1 MLCDCN
7 KVFKK
12 NKKASIEDGISEKT
26 EFCSVIQLNRKMFQM
41 LCLRIALT
49 LLIIF
54 TSNQIQRKRILSGFK
69 LQGVNRKVPA
79 FAVKVAGAAARSGS
93 PYLGIAQFGDHN
105 IPPDQRRKVEVG
117 FTRTE
122 QTIRQ

>member
-1 MLCDCN
+1 MKLTG
-7 KVFKK
+7 
-12 NKKASIEDGISEKT
+12 SLSSPGS
-26 EFCSVIQLNRKMFQM
+26 FCVNSGTNL